1 MDQKRLRQYR
11 SLQREIKQL
20 ERQIGKLRA
29 AKDKPAGY
37 MVMDSVQAS
46 CREHPYQRYRASI
59 MGWVSDLPP
68 AERDRE
74 IASLEAEL
82 REAKRRCQIE
92 SWLIRRYINSRPN
105 EEDRQ
110 LLRMYYIEG
119 LSQQE
124 IADEMGYTRAAI
136 GKKLQKAVL

>member
-59 MGWVSDLPP
+59 MGWVSEPTKTVFDTRIP
-68 AERDRE
+68 
-74 IASLEAEL
+74 IIIKAEL
-82 REAKRRCQIE
+82 LR
-92 SWLIRRYINSRPN
+92 ING
-105 EEDRQ
+105 
-110 LLRMYYIEG
+110 LRAPPFY
-119 LSQQE
+119 
-124 IADEMGYTRAAI
+124 RF
-136 GKKLQKAVL
+136 